1 LAARPAVS
9 RTVDTMVGSVQL
21 ERPYFYCR
29 HCRQGTS
36 PLDEA
41 LDLTEGCAQ
50 FVQP

>member
-1 LAARPAVS
+1 
-9 RTVDTMVGSVQL
+9 VQL

-41 LDLTEGCAQ
+41 LDLLIRNESS
-50 FVQP
+50 